1 MDMDDH
7 NMFSLTDFEDCSHL
21 NGRGAK
27 KFFTALAQNLVK
39 ETNLRSIAAAKTSPT
54 L

>member
-1 MDMDDH
+1 
-7 NMFSLTDFEDCSHL
+7 MFSLTDFEDCSHL

-39 ETNLRSIAAAKTSPT
+39 QTSLSSIAATKTSSA